1 MAANSARL
9 AVPISDVT
17 DRVGDALSELCQSA
31 ERLQGLI
38 APLIL
43 KAAASNPSHLQELQ
57 DFDQICQ
64 KLGDIAD
71 FVAALA
77 LVLPDDWRLDP
88 SVASRMITISDLSS
102 KLGFAEGVDAARDHA
117 SGDFERF

>member
-1 MAANSARL
+1 MAMNSADR

-17 DRVGDALSELCQSA
+17 DRVGDALSDLCRSC

-43 KAAASNPSHLQELQ
+43 EAAGRHPSHLKELQ
-57 DFDQICQ
+57 EFDHICQ
-64 KLGDIAD
+64 KLGNLAD

-88 SVASRMITISDLSS
+88 SVASRVVTMSDLSS
-102 KLGFAEGVDAARDHA
+102 HLGFAGEAEAARDHA
-117 SGDFERF
+117 PGDFELF